1 MGEID
6 EKDRE
11 ILNVLLD
18 NSRLSYRQI
27 AKKVNTSVA
36 TIMHR
41 VDALEDKGIIKKYSA
56 KLDYEKLG
64 YDVQVI
70 IEIQVSKGKL
80 IEVEKKIAS
89 HPNIFAVY
97 DVTGEFDIVVIAKF
111 LTRKKMDDFLKKLQ
125 TFDFVERT
133 RTKLILNVIKEE
145 DIKY

>member
-1 MGEID
+1 MGDID
-6 EKDRE
+6 KKDKE

-27 AKKVNTSVA
+27 AQKINVSVA

-41 VDALEDKGIIKKYSA
+41 VNALEKDGIIKKYSA

-64 YDVQVI
+64 YDVQVV

-80 IEVEKKIAS
+80 FEVEKKIAT
-89 HPNIFAVY
+89 HPNVFAVY
-97 DVTGEFDIVVIAKF
+97 DVTGDFDVVVVAKF
-111 LTRKKMDDFLKKLQ
+111 PTRRRMDEFLKKIQ

-133 RTKLILNVIKEE
+133 RTMLILNVVKEG
-145 DIKY
+145 DIKI